1 MIYQTVWDGVTR
13 VLRHPTIIAREEE
26 RRWEDG
32 SCARDL
38 AAVEHMLLNYYLAL
52 SLLAA
57 EELDPVR

>member
-52 SLLAA
+52 
-57 EELDPVR
+57 